1 MLLAVKLLV
10 LLWSINFAPPLLA
23 FLCDEKWNRPIDGG
37 RRMWDGRP
45 VFGDHKTMRGVLGGV
60 LAGGLAGFG
69 LGFPLWLGFA
79 AGLLSMSGDLVSS
92 FIKRRVDLPCG
103 KVVPGLD
110 QVFEG
115 ALPLLVLGPYFS
127 LGAWLTV
134 LLLFI
139 FGCGAFAGSLALNEV
154 VLRKPIDNYPRPLRP
169 GVRLREIRACQIL
182 SNPLHHFVNFEDS
195 IYYHVF
201 MKTVFKCLGVYE
213 KGRKNALKLREEHV
227 TLEFPD
233 LPGAFDGY
241 RILFLTDLHLDG
253 LEGLTERLL
262 EIVKPIRADLCIIGG
277 DLRMETHGSF
287 APALAQLRRLLP
299 EIRAKDGIYGILGNH
314 DCLEIIEPLSEHGI
328 QFLVNDSAVLTRDG
342 ERIHLAGVDDP
353 HYFKCHDLDQA
364 FEKVPP
370 REFAILASHS
380 NEIYRQAAAYGPRL
394 YLCGHTH
401 GGQIRLPVVGALFTH
416 SKAPRR
422 LLHGRWS
429 YDGMEGYT
437 SGGVGVSGVPVRFAT
452 EGEVSV
458 ITLKRKTREVC
469 PYPP

>member
-1 MLLAVKLLV
+1 
-10 LLWSINFAPPLLA
+10 
-23 FLCDEKWNRPIDGG
+23 
-37 RRMWDGRP
+37 
-45 VFGDHKTMRGVLGGV
+45 
-60 LAGGLAGFG
+60 
-69 LGFPLWLGFA
+69 
-79 AGLLSMSGDLVSS
+79 
-92 FIKRRVDLPCG
+92 
-103 KVVPGLD
+103 
-110 QVFEG
+110 
-115 ALPLLVLGPYFS
+115 
-127 LGAWLTV
+127 
-134 LLLFI
+134 
-139 FGCGAFAGSLALNEV
+139 
-154 VLRKPIDNYPRPLRP
+154 
-169 GVRLREIRACQIL
+169 
-182 SNPLHHFVNFEDS
+182 
-195 IYYHVF
+195 
-201 MKTVFKCLGVYE
+201 VYE

-262 EIVKPIRADLCIIGG
+262 EIVRRIRADLCIVGG

-287 APALAQLRRLLP
+287 APALAQVRRLLP
-299 EIRAKDGIYGILGNH
+299 EICAKDGIYGILGNH
-314 DCLEIIEPLSEHGI
+314 DCLEIIEPLSEYGI

-380 NEIYRQAAAYGPRL
+380 NEIYREAAAYGPRL

-458 ITLKRKTREVC
+458 ITLKRKTLKVC
-469 PYPP
+469 PYPS